1 MHRLRMLQHYG
12 VKPYFVFDGAH
23 LPSKAGTEKERAT
36 YVGVN
41 PFNEKTGQCV

>member
-1 MHRLRMLQHYG
+1 MLQHYG

-36 YVGVN
+36 YVGGNTVQSEN
-41 PFNEKTGQCV
+41 GTVCLT